1 MKHYLLT
8 GEKWIPVLRRDGST
22 ADVSLLEL
30 FGEGRGI
37 ADLLVPPGARV
48 ALMRFLLCIVSRSLP
63 LPPTRSEW
71 EFAKERIA
79 PQAIAY
85 LKEWESAF
93 DLYGE
98 HPFLQVVGLEKEW
111 NATLDKLDFNL
122 ASGNN
127 HTLFDHLASDAGRPH
142 PPAWQA
148 LMLLVAQNFSPDG
161 LVGPNQWNHIKTN
174 EKTRNSASPAVEGSP
189 LHTFLLGDDILETL
203 HLNLIPQAELGTLK
217 LGVPV
222 WEKFPNDPG
231 EAQEF
236 RDTLFGRLTPLS
248 RAVRLPEE
256 GTAIS
261 FAVACN
267 YARISEFVDPYLENR
282 RAGKKETLSYL
293 RIQPERHPWRELES
307 LLALHPSSAELTP
320 PKHLQN
326 RYLIS
331 DDKALRLWCGGVAK
345 DQAKYIFSG
354 EWLFTFQAQAQYRTE
369 LPVLLGHFARTA
381 EEVATLLEKT
391 IEIFWNHF
399 AYVGD
404 KNKPVNVPKK
414 IRKEQ
419 EKAREQAQK
428 QAVRSFWQRL
438 DMSVA
443 AFFNPQGK
451 KEPDFTELYRELRD
465 AAETFFTAALPNQSP
480 RGIMAYV
487 KTMPYF
493 RKELKHILGDQITE
507 KGDREDGE

>member
-30 FGEGRGI
+30 FGEGREI

-98 HPFLQVVGLEKEW
+98 HPFLQVVGLEEEW

-148 LMLLVAQNFSPDG
+148 LMLLVAQNFSPGG
-161 LVGPNQWNHIKTN
+161 LIGPNQWNHIKTN
-174 EKTRNSASPAVEGSP
+174 EKTGNSASPAVEGSP

-307 LLALHPSSAELTP
+307 LLALHPSAAELTP
-320 PKHLQN
+320 PKHLLN
-326 RYLIS
+326 RYLIP
-331 DDKALRLWCGGVAK
+331 DDKELRLWCGGVAVDK
-345 DQAKYIFSG
+345 AKYIFSG
-354 EWLFTFQAQAQYRTE
+354 EWLFTFQAQSQYRTE
-369 LPVLLGHFARTA
+369 LPVLLGHFARAA
-381 EEVATLLEKT
+381 EEVAEVIKSSINL
-391 IEIFWNHF
+391 FWINL
-399 AYVGD
+399 GD
-404 KNKPVNVPKK
+404 AKK
-414 IRKEQ
+414 SENPIKIQAGKEQ
-419 EKAREQAQK
+419 AKSRAILGY
-428 QAVRSFWQRL
+428 WQRL
-438 DMSVA
+438 DTAVP
-443 AFFNPQGK
+443 AFLDSLGTKQ
-451 KEPDFTELYRELRD
+451 PDFTELYCELREV
-465 AAETFFTAALPNQSP
+465 AETFFTAALPDQSP
-480 RGIMAYV
+480 RGIVAWA

-493 RKELKHILGDQITE
+493 RKELKRILGDQITE